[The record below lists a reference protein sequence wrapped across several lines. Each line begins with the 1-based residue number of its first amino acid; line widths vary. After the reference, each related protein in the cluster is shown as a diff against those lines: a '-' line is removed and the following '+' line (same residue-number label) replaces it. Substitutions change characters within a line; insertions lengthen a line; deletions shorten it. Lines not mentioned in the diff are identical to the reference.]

1 MDRAQLQYYARTYG
15 GWALLILQVVGI
27 FLLGSQWGKQFV
39 FLTPVNLTIVAVLFY
54 LASEPTKNEFF
65 YFLPALMGWLIE
77 LAGTNT
83 GFPFGEYTYSG
94 ILGPGLFGTPFMIGI
109 LWWVLI
115 RSAYDICGQFISSD
129 FFKSIITGLAMVG
142 LDILIEP
149 VAIGLNFW
157 QWASAEVPLENYVAW
172 FMCSA
177 VFARVTAAGD
187 TKNPLSYWIWGTM
200 LLFFG
205 ALNFVY

>member
-1 MDRAQLQYYARTYG
+1 MNKAQFQHNARTYG
-15 GWALLILQVVGI
+15 GWILLILQVVGI
-27 FLLGSQWGKQFV
+27 FLLGSDWGQPFV
-39 FLTPVNLTIVAVLFY
+39 FLTPINLIIVAVLFY
-54 LASEPTKNEFF
+54 VASKPIKSNFF
-65 YFLPALMGWLIE
+65 YFLPALLGWLIE

-83 GFPFGEYTYSG
+83 GFPFGDYTYSE

-115 RSAYDICGQFISSD
+115 RSAYDICGQFTSSH
-129 FFKSIITGLAMVG
+129 FYKSIITGSAMVA

-157 QWASAEVPLENYVAW
+157 QWATPEVPLENYIAW

-177 VFARVTAAGD
+177 VFARVTAKGD
-187 TKNPLSYWIWGTM
+187 TENPLSYWIWGTM

-205 ALNFVY
+205 ALNLVY

>member
-1 MDRAQLQYYARTYG
+1 
-15 GWALLILQVVGI
+15 
-27 FLLGSQWGKQFV
+27 
-39 FLTPVNLTIVAVLFY
+39 
-54 LASEPTKNEFF
+54 
-65 YFLPALMGWLIE
+65 MGWLIE

-94 ILGPGLFGTPFMIGI
+94 ILGPGLFGTPFMIGV

-157 QWASAEVPLENYVAW
+157 QWATPEVPLENYVAW

-177 VFARVTAAGD
+177 VLASR
-187 TKNPLSYWIWGTM
+187 Y
-200 LLFFG
+200 
-205 ALNFVY
+205 

>member
-1 MDRAQLQYYARTYG
+1 MGATVRVSYSRQSDHCGSA
-15 GWALLILQVVGI
+15 
-27 FLLGSQWGKQFV
+27 FLFG
-39 FLTPVNLTIVAVLFY
+39 
-54 LASEPTKNEFF
+54 SEPTKSEFF

-83 GFPFGEYTYSG
+83 GFVWRIHLQRNLRPWIVRYPIYDWY
-94 ILGPGLFGTPFMIGI
+94 P
-109 LWWVLI
+109 WWVLI

-149 VAIGLNFW
+149 VAIGLSGNG
-157 QWASAEVPLENYVAW
+157 QHLIPLENYVAW

-177 VFARVTAAGD
+177 VFARVTAGGD